1 MTKLNINSL
10 TPLFLLSIIIKYIS
24 CKMDPSKVVA
34 AVNCG
39 GDEYID
45 LNGVKYEADKYFNGG
60 TSSDHG
66 LSFNIKNTDD
76 EILYQTERWS
86 SETLA
91 YSLPLKSNIN
101 GKYVL
106 VLKFSEVYFNNKG
119 EKIFNVALG
128 KETIIRNLD
137 IFGKVG
143 KAEAYDEYIEFEIR
157 NKQVY
162 YKNKNCNKALDGDKL
177 LVNFMKGNADNP
189 KINAI
194 LLVKGTL
201 KDTDYIE
208 KKKKEEEN
216 RKKKLRQLR
225 KEELINL
232 RHDADELYD
241 EEQLNDENFT
251 IKKETGFFSIF
262 STPLGIYIGGS
273 LVLFGILNYLIDKV
287 FKDNQI

>member
-1 MTKLNINSL
+1 MSNQKIFL
-10 TPLFLLSIIIKYIS
+10 TFFILSIFYKYIS
-24 CKMDPSKVVA
+24 CKLDSSKVIA
-34 AVNCG
+34 AINCG

-45 LNGVKYEADKYFNGG
+45 NNGVKYEADKYFNGG
-60 TSSDHG
+60 TPSEHG
-66 LSFNIKNTDD
+66 LNFNIKNTDD

-86 SETLA
+86 SETLT

-106 VLKFSEVYFNNKG
+106 ILKFSEVYFNSKG

-137 IFGKVG
+137 IYGKVG
-143 KAEAYDEYIEFEIR
+143 KAEAYDEYVEFEIR

-162 YKNKNCNKALDGDKL
+162 FKNKSCNKALDGDKL
-177 LVNFMKGNADNP
+177 VVNFKKGSADNP
-189 KINAI
+189 KVNAI
-194 LLVKGTL
+194 LLVKGNL
-201 KDTDYIE
+201 KDTDYTE

-216 RKKKLRQLR
+216 KKKKMKMLK

-251 IKKETGFFSIF
+251 IKKDTGFFSIF
-262 STPLGIYIGGS
+262 SSPLGIYIGGS
-273 LVLFGILNYLIDKV
+273 LVLFAILNYLIDKV
-287 FKDNQI
+287 F

>member
-1 MTKLNINSL
+1 MSNQKIFL
-10 TPLFLLSIIIKYIS
+10 TFFILSIFCKYIS
-24 CKMDPSKVVA
+24 CKLDSSKVIA
-34 AVNCG
+34 AINCG

-45 LNGVKYEADKYFNGG
+45 GNGVKYEADKYFNGG
-60 TSSDHG
+60 TPSEHG
-66 LSFNIKNTDD
+66 LNFNIKNTDD

-86 SETLA
+86 SETLT

-106 VLKFSEVYFNNKG
+106 ILKFSEVYFNSKG

-137 IFGKVG
+137 IYGKVG
-143 KAEAYDEYIEFEIR
+143 KAEAYDEYVEFEIR

-162 YKNKNCNKALDGDKL
+162 FKNKSCNKALDGDKL
-177 LVNFMKGNADNP
+177 VVNFKKGTADNP
-189 KINAI
+189 KVNAI
-194 LLVKGTL
+194 LLVKGNL
-201 KDTDYIE
+201 KDTDYTE

-216 RKKKLRQLR
+216 KKKKMKMLK

-251 IKKETGFFSIF
+251 IKKDTGFFSIF
-262 STPLGIYIGGS
+262 SSPLGIYIGGS
-273 LVLFGILNYLIDKV
+273 LVLFAILNYLIDKV
-287 FKDNQI
+287 F

>member
-1 MTKLNINSL
+1 MSNQKI
-10 TPLFLLSIIIKYIS
+10 FLYFFIFSTFYKYIS
-24 CKMDPSKVVA
+24 CKLDSSKVIA
-34 AVNCG
+34 AINCG

-45 LNGVKYEADKYFNGG
+45 ANGVKYEADKYFNGG
-60 TSSDHG
+60 TPSEHG
-66 LSFNIKNTDD
+66 LNFNIKNTDD
-76 EILYQTERWS
+76 ELLYQTERWS
-86 SETLA
+86 SETLT

-106 VLKFSEVYFNNKG
+106 ILKFSEVYFNSKG

-137 IFGKVG
+137 IYAKVG
-143 KAEAYDEYIEFEIR
+143 KAEAYDEYVEFEIR

-162 YKNKNCNKALDGDKL
+162 YKNKSCNKALDGDKL
-177 LVNFMKGNADNP
+177 LVNFKKGNADNP

-194 LLVKGTL
+194 LLIKGIL
-201 KDTDYIE
+201 KDTDYTE
-208 KKKKEEEN
+208 KKKKDEEN
-216 RKKKLRQLR
+216 KKKKMKMLR

-251 IKKETGFFSIF
+251 LKKDTGFFSIF
-262 STPLGIYIGGS
+262 SSPLGIYIGGS
-273 LVLFGILNYLIDKV
+273 LVLFAILNYLIDKV
-287 FKDNQI
+287 F

>member
-1 MTKLNINSL
+1 MSNQKIFL
-10 TPLFLLSIIIKYIS
+10 TFFILSIFYKYIS
-24 CKMDPSKVVA
+24 CKLDSSKVIA
-34 AVNCG
+34 AINCG

-45 LNGVKYEADKYFNGG
+45 NNGVKYEADKYFNGG
-60 TSSDHG
+60 TPSEHG
-66 LSFNIKNTDD
+66 LNFNIKNTDD

-86 SETLA
+86 SETLT

-106 VLKFSEVYFNNKG
+106 ILKFSEVYFNSKG

-137 IFGKVG
+137 IYGKVG
-143 KAEAYDEYIEFEIR
+143 KAEAYDEYVEFEIR

-162 YKNKNCNKALDGDKL
+162 FKNKSCNKALDGDKL
-177 LVNFMKGNADNP
+177 VVNFKKGSADNP
-189 KINAI
+189 KVNAI
-194 LLVKGTL
+194 LLVKGNL
-201 KDTDYIE
+201 KDTDYTE

-216 RKKKLRQLR
+216 KKKKMKMLK

-251 IKKETGFFSIF
+251 IKKDTGFFSIF
-262 STPLGIYIGGS
+262 SSPLGIYIGGS
-273 LVLFGILNYLIDKV
+273 LVLFAILNYLIDKI
-287 FKDNQI
+287 F

>member
-1 MTKLNINSL
+1 MSNQKIFL
-10 TPLFLLSIIIKYIS
+10 TFFILSIFYKYIS
-24 CKMDPSKVVA
+24 CKLDSSKVIA
-34 AVNCG
+34 AINCG

-45 LNGVKYEADKYFNGG
+45 NNGVKYEADKYFNGG
-60 TSSDHG
+60 TPSEHG
-66 LSFNIKNTDD
+66 LNFNIKNTDD

-86 SETLA
+86 SETLT

-106 VLKFSEVYFNNKG
+106 ILKFSEVYFNSKG

-137 IFGKVG
+137 IYGKVG
-143 KAEAYDEYIEFEIR
+143 KAEAYDEYVEFEIR

-162 YKNKNCNKALDGDKL
+162 FKNKSCNKALDGDKL
-177 LVNFMKGNADNP
+177 VVNFKKGSADNP
-189 KINAI
+189 KVNAI
-194 LLVKGTL
+194 LLVKGNL
-201 KDTDYIE
+201 KDTDYTE

-216 RKKKLRQLR
+216 KKKKMKMLK

-251 IKKETGFFSIF
+251 IKKDTGFFSIF
-262 STPLGIYIGGS
+262 SSPLGIYIGGS
-273 LVLFGILNYLIDKV
+273 LVLFAILNYLINKV
-287 FKDNQI
+287 F